1 MFNCHQDEKTFWRT
15 MNPARLHAL
24 FDARFR
30 PNKRTALSPA
40 GQDEEMSLSSYLMG
54 GS

>member
-1 MFNCHQDEKTFWRT
+1 MFDCHQDEQIFWRT

-24 FDARFR
+24 FDAWFR
-30 PNKRTALSPA
+30 PKKTALSPA

>member
-1 MFNCHQDEKTFWRT
+1 MFDCHQDEQIFWRT

-24 FDARFR
+24 FDAWFR
-30 PNKRTALSPA
+30 PKKTALSPA
-40 GQDEEMSLSSYLMG
+40 EQDEEMSLSSYLMG

>member
-1 MFNCHQDEKTFWRT
+1 MFDCHQDEQIFWRT

-30 PNKRTALSPA
+30 PNKRTALSPSR
-40 GQDEEMSLSSYLMG
+40 QDEEMSLSSYLMG
-54 GS
+54 GV